1 MIGNITRPDSTQPSS
16 KPSEY
21 LNSNIYIMDIRNYT
35 WLSSFESTNV
45 TTETEPEQPSS
56 AADNSSKLVTT
67 KIVVGVISAIVGT
80 VVIIITGIFVYQCYR
95 SRQNQRRNEIVRISG
110 SYRESII

>member
-1 MIGNITRPDSTQPSS
+1 MIGNITRPN
-16 KPSEY
+16 SEP
-21 LNSNIYIMDIRNYT
+21 LTTKNPNIYIIDIRNYT

-45 TTETEPEQPSS
+45 TTENEPEQPSS
-56 AADNSSKLVTT
+56 AADNTSKLVTM

-80 VVIIITGIFVYQCYR
+80 VAIIITGILVYQCYR
-95 SRQNQRRNEIVRISG
+95 NRQNQRQNEIVRISG